1 MIKTMKNKK
10 ETAIIIGAGPAG
22 LTAAYYLLKQTDIK
36 PIVLEAS
43 NEIGGISKT
52 VEYKG
57 NYIDIG
63 GHRFFSKNEEIMAL
77 WEEIMPLQGKP
88 SYDDIVL
95 ENEKELSLDGP
106 DPENEDIVMLLRR
119 RVSRILYLGK
129 FFDYPVSLKFET
141 LKNMG
146 FSRTMKAGFGYIGAS
161 FCKKKETNLEN
172 FYINRF
178 GKPLYSMFFEKYT
191 EKVWGVHPSQ
201 IDADWGSQR
210 VKGLSLWKTLGN
222 AISKPFR
229 SKKKEVETSLIEQF
243 YYPKYG
249 PGHLYQHMAHLV
261 KEMGGE
267 VLLDHEVVKVNLE
280 GNKVTSVVALNNE
293 KEVAFAGDYFFSSMP
308 LKDLFN
314 AFNENEIDKEAKEIA
329 TSLIYR
335 DFITVGVLTKKLL
348 LENKTKF
355 KTLNNIVPDTWIY
368 VQEEDVKVGRLQIF
382 NNWSPYMVKDVDNT
396 VWLGMEFF
404 VNEGDEMWNMDDD
417 LFIEKAI
424 DELAKIN
431 VVNKED
437 VLDTTRIKVKKAY
450 PAYFG
455 RYKEIDK
462 VVSFLNTI
470 DNLYCIGRN
479 GQHRYNNMD
488 HSMLTAIEA
497 VRVLT
502 SNGEISKDIIW
513 KVNTEKEYHE
523 QKDSGN
529 KKKE

>member
-1 MIKTMKNKK
+1 MKNKK

-314 AFNENEIDKEAKEIA
+314 AFNEDEIDKEAKEIA

-348 LENKTKF
+348 LENK
-355 KTLNNIVPDTWIY
+355 P
-368 VQEEDVKVGRLQIF
+368 
-382 NNWSPYMVKDVDNT
+382 
-396 VWLGMEFF
+396 
-404 VNEGDEMWNMDDD
+404 
-417 LFIEKAI
+417 
-424 DELAKIN
+424 
-431 VVNKED
+431 
-437 VLDTTRIKVKKAY
+437 
-450 PAYFG
+450 
-455 RYKEIDK
+455 
-462 VVSFLNTI
+462 
-470 DNLYCIGRN
+470 NLK
-479 GQHRYNNMD
+479 H
-488 HSMLTAIEA
+488 
-497 VRVLT
+497 
-502 SNGEISKDIIW
+502 
-513 KVNTEKEYHE
+513 
-523 QKDSGN
+523 
-529 KKKE
+529 